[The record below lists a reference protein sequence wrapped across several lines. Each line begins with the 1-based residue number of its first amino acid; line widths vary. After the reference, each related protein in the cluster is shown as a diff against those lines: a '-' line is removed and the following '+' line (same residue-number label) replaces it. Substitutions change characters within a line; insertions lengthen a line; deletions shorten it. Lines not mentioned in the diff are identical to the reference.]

1 MFSVLAKQFCGYLIE
16 QIGCRV
22 KEAPGP
28 EVTSGLTSPLMAYG

>member
-22 KEAPGP
+22 KEAP
-28 EVTSGLTSPLMAYG
+28 EVTSGLTLPLIAYG